1 MPDAERARDQ
11 GSAGQASLWQ
21 KYLSCRLILYSQN
34 NKFRDPFAARI
45 TKKMN
50 KLLASLLTASLSVGF
65 AQTLPFDFESATAG
79 MQGYDGATFT
89 IVPNPSLVGNT
100 SSNVAKIV
108 KVNANDL
115 WAGGRI
121 AGVTSLNFTTA
132 ETSILS
138 MDVYTTQPVGTVI
151 KVKLEAPYTSEV
163 DAITTVSGGW
173 QTLLFD
179 FGIPAPSGS
188 ANLIIMPQPFTN
200 GGGNTFYF
208 DNIEQIGG
216 SIAIPL
222 PGLPITFESG
232 TNTDH
237 FFSFESAQLTVVPN
251 PYVTPANTSATVAK
265 IVRHLGAPFGGSKI
279 TFTSPI
285 NFATHTVLTMKV
297 WTSAPIGTNVTLKT
311 EKPFWGV
318 ERSVQT
324 TKTSEWETLSFDFA
338 GSLSDMPTLVFLFDF
353 VAGSSNVGNGSA
365 NSTFYFDDVKYAAIP
380 LSSDELTLLNAL
392 RVAPNP
398 TSDRWTFSAGR
409 PIRVELCDLQGK
421 VISVAEGSDDVVVN
435 AANLPSGIY
444 IARIQSG
451 ETTVSQRVTKR

>member
-1 MPDAERARDQ
+1 MGA
-11 GSAGQASLWQ
+11 
-21 KYLSCRLILYSQN
+21 
-34 NKFRDPFAARI
+34 
-45 TKKMN
+45 
-50 KLLASLLTASLSVGF
+50 LLNDLTSSIHGVLALLLTALYSTNELCAQFHLMRTLYTSLFAVAVTGAM

-108 KVNANDL
+108 KVNVNNQ

-200 GGGNTFYF
+200 GGGTTFYF

-216 SIAIPL
+216 SIATPL

-237 FFSFESAQLTVVPN
+237 FFSFESAQLTVIPN
-251 PYVTPANTSATVAK
+251 PYVTLANTSATVAK

-380 LSSDELTLLNAL
+380 LSSDELGLLNAL

-398 TSDRWTFSAGR
+398 TLDRWTFSAGR

-421 VISVAEGSDDVVVN
+421 VIAVAEGSDDVVVN

-444 IARIQSG
+444 VARIQSD

>member
-1 MPDAERARDQ
+1 
-11 GSAGQASLWQ
+11 
-21 KYLSCRLILYSQN
+21 
-34 NKFRDPFAARI
+34 
-45 TKKMN
+45 MN

-108 KVNANDL
+108 KVNVNNQ

-251 PYVTPANTSATVAK
+251 PYVTAANTSATVAK

-279 TFTSPI
+279 TFTGPI

-398 TSDRWTFSAGR
+398 TSDQWTFSAGR

>member
-1 MPDAERARDQ
+1 M
-11 GSAGQASLWQ
+11 
-21 KYLSCRLILYSQN
+21 
-34 NKFRDPFAARI
+34 NKF
-45 TKKMN
+45 
-50 KLLASLLTASLSVGF
+50 LASLLTASLSVGF
-65 AQTLPFDFESATAG
+65 AQTLPFNFESATAG

-179 FGIPAPSGS
+179 FGIPAPGGS

-251 PYVTPANTSATVAK
+251 PYVTAANPSATVAK

-380 LSSDELTLLNAL
+380 LSTDELTLLNAL

-451 ETTVSQRVTKR
+451 ETTVSQRVTKL

>member
-1 MPDAERARDQ
+1 MGA
-11 GSAGQASLWQ
+11 
-21 KYLSCRLILYSQN
+21 
-34 NKFRDPFAARI
+34 
-45 TKKMN
+45 
-50 KLLASLLTASLSVGF
+50 LLNDLTSPIHGVLALLLTALYSTNELCAQFHLMRTLYTSLFAVAVTGAM

-108 KVNANDL
+108 KVNVNNQ

-216 SIAIPL
+216 SIATPL

-251 PYVTPANTSATVAK
+251 PYVTAANTSATVAK

-380 LSSDELTLLNAL
+380 LSTDELSLMNAL

-398 TSDRWTFSAGR
+398 TLDRWTFSAGT

-421 VISVAEGSDDVVVN
+421 VIAVAEGSDDVVVN

-444 IARIQSG
+444 VARIQSG
-451 ETTVSQRVTKR
+451 EDDIVQRMVKL

>member
-1 MPDAERARDQ
+1 
-11 GSAGQASLWQ
+11 
-21 KYLSCRLILYSQN
+21 
-34 NKFRDPFAARI
+34 
-45 TKKMN
+45 MN

-421 VISVAEGSDDVVVN
+421 VIAVAEGSDDVVVN

>member
-1 MPDAERARDQ
+1 V
-11 GSAGQASLWQ
+11 SLFDSL
-21 KYLSCRLILYSQN
+21 KPS
-34 NKFRDPFAARI
+34 KFRDPFVARI
-45 TKKMN
+45 ALKMN

-108 KVNANDL
+108 KVNVNNQ

-251 PYVTPANTSATVAK
+251 PYVTAANTSATVAK

-279 TFTSPI
+279 TFTGPI

>member
-1 MPDAERARDQ
+1 MGA
-11 GSAGQASLWQ
+11 
-21 KYLSCRLILYSQN
+21 
-34 NKFRDPFAARI
+34 
-45 TKKMN
+45 
-50 KLLASLLTASLSVGF
+50 LLNDLTSSIHGVLALLLTALYSTNELCAQFHLMRTLYTSLFAVAVTGAM

-89 IVPNPSLVGNT
+89 IVPNPSLVGNS

-108 KVNANDL
+108 KVNVNNQ

-163 DAITTVSGGW
+163 DAITTVSGAW
-173 QTLLFD
+173 QTLVFD

-208 DNIEQIGG
+208 DNIEQIAG
-216 SIAIPL
+216 SIATPL

-251 PYVTPANTSATVAK
+251 PYVTAANTSATVAK

-311 EKPFWGV
+311 EKPYWGV
-318 ERSVQT
+318 ERSVLT

-380 LSSDELTLLNAL
+380 LSTDELSLMNAL

-398 TSDRWTFSAGR
+398 TSDLWTISNSNQSDFS
-409 PIRVELCDLQGK
+409 VLLFDLQGK
-421 VISVAEGSDDVVVN
+421 QLLAAQSQGQSALTINVSD
-435 AANLPSGIY
+435 LPAGIY
-444 IARIQSG
+444 ALRITSGDQSQM
-451 ETTVSQRVTKR
+451 QRLVKN

>member
-1 MPDAERARDQ
+1 M
-11 GSAGQASLWQ
+11 
-21 KYLSCRLILYSQN
+21 
-34 NKFRDPFAARI
+34 NKF
-45 TKKMN
+45 
-50 KLLASLLTASLSVGF
+50 LASLLTASLSVGF

-200 GGGNTFYF
+200 GGGTTFYF

-251 PYVTPANTSATVAK
+251 PYVTAANPSATVAK

-421 VISVAEGSDDVVVN
+421 VIAVAEGSDDVVVN

>member
-1 MPDAERARDQ
+1 MRKLYT
-11 GSAGQASLWQ
+11 SL
-21 KYLSCRLILYSQN
+21 
-34 NKFRDPFAARI
+34 FAVAV
-45 TKKMN
+45 TGAM
-50 KLLASLLTASLSVGF
+50 
-65 AQTLPFDFESATAG
+65 AQSLPFDFESATAG

-89 IVPNPSLVGNT
+89 IVPNPSLVGNS

-108 KVNANDL
+108 KVNVNNQ

-121 AGVTSLNFTTA
+121 AGVTSLNFTSA
-132 ETSILS
+132 ESSVLS

-163 DAITTVSGGW
+163 DAITTVSGAW

-208 DNIEQIGG
+208 DNIEQIAG
-216 SIAIPL
+216 SIATPL
-222 PGLPITFESG
+222 AGLPITFESG

-353 VAGSSNVGNGSA
+353 VAGSSNVGNGSS

-380 LSSDELTLLNAL
+380 LSSDELSMMAAL
-392 RVAPNP
+392 RLSPNP
-398 TSDRWTFSAGR
+398 TSDRWTFSAGA

-421 VISVAEGSDDVVVN
+421 IIAVAEGSEDVVVN
-435 AANLPSGIY
+435 AASLPSGIY
-444 IARIQSG
+444 VARIQSG
-451 ETTVSQRVTKR
+451 ETTVSQRVTKL

>member
-1 MPDAERARDQ
+1 M
-11 GSAGQASLWQ
+11 
-21 KYLSCRLILYSQN
+21 
-34 NKFRDPFAARI
+34 NKF
-45 TKKMN
+45 
-50 KLLASLLTASLSVGF
+50 LASLLTASLSVGF

-200 GGGNTFYF
+200 GGGTTFYF

-251 PYVTPANTSATVAK
+251 PYVTAANPSATVAK

-444 IARIQSG
+444 VARIQSG

>member
-1 MPDAERARDQ
+1 V
-11 GSAGQASLWQ
+11 SLFDSL
-21 KYLSCRLILYSQN
+21 KPS
-34 NKFRDPFAARI
+34 KFRDPFVARI
-45 TKKMN
+45 ALKMN

-108 KVNANDL
+108 KVNVNNQ

-121 AGVTSLNFTTA
+121 AGVTSLNFNTA

-251 PYVTPANTSATVAK
+251 PYVTAANTSATVAK

-279 TFTSPI
+279 TFTGPI

-398 TSDRWTFSAGR
+398 TSDQWTISTSNQSDFS
-409 PIRVELCDLQGK
+409 VLLFDLQGK
-421 VISVAEGSDDVVVN
+421 QLLAAHSQGQSALTINASD
-435 AANLPSGIY
+435 LPAGIY
-444 IARIQSG
+444 ALRITSGDQSQM
-451 ETTVSQRVTKR
+451 QRLVKN

>member
-1 MPDAERARDQ
+1 
-11 GSAGQASLWQ
+11 
-21 KYLSCRLILYSQN
+21 
-34 NKFRDPFAARI
+34 
-45 TKKMN
+45 MN

-65 AQTLPFDFESATAG
+65 AQTLPFNFESATAG

-89 IVPNPSLVGNT
+89 IVPNPSLVGNS
-100 SSNVAKIV
+100 SSNVAKII
-108 KVNANDL
+108 KVNLNNQ

-163 DAITTVSGGW
+163 DAITTASGAW

-200 GGGNTFYF
+200 GGGTTFYF
-208 DNIEQIGG
+208 DNIEQISG
-216 SIAIPL
+216 SIATPL
-222 PGLPITFESG
+222 SGLPITFESG

-251 PYVTPANTSATVAK
+251 PYVGAANTSATVAK

-285 NFATHTVLTMKV
+285 DFTVNTEITMKF

-353 VAGSSNVGNGSA
+353 VAGSSSVGNGSA

-380 LSSDELTLLNAL
+380 LSSDELGLLHAL

-398 TSDRWTFSAGR
+398 TSDRWTFSAGA

-421 VISVAEGSDDVVVN
+421 VIAVAEGSEDVIVN
-435 AANLPSGIY
+435 AASLPSGIY
-444 IARIQSG
+444 VARIQSG
-451 ETTVSQRVTKR
+451 ETTVSQRVTKL

>member
-1 MPDAERARDQ
+1 
-11 GSAGQASLWQ
+11 
-21 KYLSCRLILYSQN
+21 
-34 NKFRDPFAARI
+34 
-45 TKKMN
+45 MN

-132 ETSILS
+132 ETRILS

>member
-1 MPDAERARDQ
+1 
-11 GSAGQASLWQ
+11 
-21 KYLSCRLILYSQN
+21 
-34 NKFRDPFAARI
+34 
-45 TKKMN
+45 MN

-421 VISVAEGSDDVVVN
+421 VISVAKGSDDVVVN

>member
-1 MPDAERARDQ
+1 MGA
-11 GSAGQASLWQ
+11 
-21 KYLSCRLILYSQN
+21 
-34 NKFRDPFAARI
+34 
-45 TKKMN
+45 
-50 KLLASLLTASLSVGF
+50 LLNDLTSPIHGVLALLLTALYSTNELCAQFHLMRTLYTSLFAVAVTGAM

-108 KVNANDL
+108 KVNVNNQ

-188 ANLIIMPQPFTN
+188 VNLIIMPQPFTN

-216 SIAIPL
+216 SIATPL

-251 PYVTPANTSATVAK
+251 PNVTAANTSATVAK

-279 TFTSPI
+279 TFTGPI

-380 LSSDELTLLNAL
+380 LSTDELSLMNAL

-398 TSDRWTFSAGR
+398 TSDLWTISNSNQSDFS
-409 PIRVELCDLQGK
+409 VLLFDLQGK
-421 VISVAEGSDDVVVN
+421 QLLAAQSQGQSALTINASD
-435 AANLPSGIY
+435 LPAGIY
-444 IARIQSG
+444 ALRITSGDQSQM
-451 ETTVSQRVTKR
+451 QRLVKN

>member
-1 MPDAERARDQ
+1 
-11 GSAGQASLWQ
+11 
-21 KYLSCRLILYSQN
+21 
-34 NKFRDPFAARI
+34 
-45 TKKMN
+45 MN
-50 KLLASLLTASLSVGF
+50 KLLASLLTASLSVGY

-121 AGVTSLNFTTA
+121 AGVTSLNFNTA

-251 PYVTPANTSATVAK
+251 PYVTAANTSATVAK

-279 TFTSPI
+279 TFTGPI

-380 LSSDELTLLNAL
+380 LSSDELSLMKAL

-451 ETTVSQRVTKR
+451 ATTVSQRVTKR

>member
-1 MPDAERARDQ
+1 MRGKPCF
-11 GSAGQASLWQ
+11 GKSL
-21 KYLSCRLILYSQN
+21 YLVGLFFILKTINSGTLLLPALQ
-34 NKFRDPFAARI
+34 
-45 TKKMN
+45 KKMN

-121 AGVTSLNFTTA
+121 AGVTSLNFNTA

-251 PYVTPANTSATVAK
+251 PYVTAANTSATVAK

-279 TFTSPI
+279 TFTGPI

-380 LSSDELTLLNAL
+380 LSSDELSLMKAL

-451 ETTVSQRVTKR
+451 ATTVSQRVTKR

>member
-1 MPDAERARDQ
+1 
-11 GSAGQASLWQ
+11 
-21 KYLSCRLILYSQN
+21 
-34 NKFRDPFAARI
+34 
-45 TKKMN
+45 MN

-108 KVNANDL
+108 KVNANNQ

-338 GSLSDMPTLVFLFDF
+338 GSLSEMATLVFLFDF
-353 VAGSSNVGNGSA
+353 VAGSSKVGNGSA

>member
-1 MPDAERARDQ
+1 MGA
-11 GSAGQASLWQ
+11 
-21 KYLSCRLILYSQN
+21 
-34 NKFRDPFAARI
+34 
-45 TKKMN
+45 
-50 KLLASLLTASLSVGF
+50 LLNDLTSPIHGVLALLLTALYSTNELCAQFHLMRTLYTSLFAVAVTGAM

-108 KVNANDL
+108 KVNVNNQ

-216 SIAIPL
+216 SIATPL

-251 PYVTPANTSATVAK
+251 PNVTAANTSATVAK

-380 LSSDELTLLNAL
+380 LSTDELSLMNAL

-398 TSDRWTFSAGR
+398 TLDRWTFSAGT

-421 VISVAEGSDDVVVN
+421 VIAVAEGSEDVIVN

-444 IARIQSG
+444 VARIQSG
-451 ETTVSQRVTKR
+451 ETTVSQRVTKL

>member
-1 MPDAERARDQ
+1 M
-11 GSAGQASLWQ
+11 
-21 KYLSCRLILYSQN
+21 
-34 NKFRDPFAARI
+34 NKF
-45 TKKMN
+45 
-50 KLLASLLTASLSVGF
+50 LASLLTASLSVGF
-65 AQTLPFDFESATAG
+65 AQTLPFNFESATAG

-421 VISVAEGSDDVVVN
+421 VIAVAEGSDDVVVN

-444 IARIQSG
+444 VARIQSG

>member
-1 MPDAERARDQ
+1 
-11 GSAGQASLWQ
+11 
-21 KYLSCRLILYSQN
+21 
-34 NKFRDPFAARI
+34 
-45 TKKMN
+45 MN
-50 KLLASLLTASLSVGF
+50 KLLTSLLTASLSVGF

-108 KVNANDL
+108 KVNVNNQ

-138 MDVYTTQPVGTVI
+138 MDVYTTLPVGTVI

-188 ANLIIMPQPFTN
+188 ANLIIKPQPFTN
-200 GGGNTFYF
+200 GGGTTFYF

-216 SIAIPL
+216 SIATPL

-251 PYVTPANTSATVAK
+251 PNVTAANTSATVAK

-318 ERSVQT
+318 ERSVLT

-380 LSSDELTLLNAL
+380 LSSDELGLLNAL

-421 VISVAEGSDDVVVN
+421 VIAVAEGSEDVIVN

-444 IARIQSG
+444 VARIQSG

>member
-1 MPDAERARDQ
+1 
-11 GSAGQASLWQ
+11 
-21 KYLSCRLILYSQN
+21 
-34 NKFRDPFAARI
+34 
-45 TKKMN
+45 MN

-108 KVNANDL
+108 KVNVNNQ

-216 SIAIPL
+216 SIATPL

-251 PYVTPANTSATVAK
+251 PNVTAANTSATVAK

-285 NFATHTVLTMKV
+285 NFAAHTVLTMKV

-324 TKTSEWETLSFDFA
+324 SKTSEWETLSFDFA

-380 LSSDELTLLNAL
+380 LSTDELSLMNAL

-398 TSDRWTFSAGR
+398 TLDRWTFSAGT

-421 VISVAEGSDDVVVN
+421 VIAVAEGSEDVIVN

-444 IARIQSG
+444 VARIQSG
-451 ETTVSQRVTKR
+451 ETTVSQRVTKL

>member
-1 MPDAERARDQ
+1 
-11 GSAGQASLWQ
+11 
-21 KYLSCRLILYSQN
+21 
-34 NKFRDPFAARI
+34 
-45 TKKMN
+45 MN
-50 KLLASLLTASLSVGF
+50 KLLASLLTASLSVGY

-121 AGVTSLNFTTA
+121 AGVNSLNFNTA

-251 PYVTPANTSATVAK
+251 PYVTAANTSATVAK

-279 TFTSPI
+279 TFTGPI

-380 LSSDELTLLNAL
+380 LSSDELGLLNAL

-409 PIRVELCDLQGK
+409 PIRVELYDLQGK
-421 VISVAEGSDDVVVN
+421 IIAVAEGSEDAVVN
-435 AANLPSGIY
+435 AAGLPSGIY
-444 IARIQSG
+444 VARIQSG
-451 ETTVSQRVTKR
+451 ATTVSQRVTKR

>member
-1 MPDAERARDQ
+1 M
-11 GSAGQASLWQ
+11 SLFDSL
-21 KYLSCRLILYSQN
+21 KPS
-34 NKFRDPFAARI
+34 KFRDPFVARI
-45 TKKMN
+45 ALKMN

-108 KVNANDL
+108 KVNVNNQ

-251 PYVTPANTSATVAK
+251 PYVTAANTSATVAK

-279 TFTSPI
+279 TFTGPI

-365 NSTFYFDDVKYAAIP
+365 ISTFYFDDVKYAAIP

>member
-1 MPDAERARDQ
+1 
-11 GSAGQASLWQ
+11 
-21 KYLSCRLILYSQN
+21 
-34 NKFRDPFAARI
+34 
-45 TKKMN
+45 MN

-65 AQTLPFDFESATAG
+65 AQTLPFNFESATAG

-108 KVNANDL
+108 KVNVNDL

-121 AGVTSLNFTTA
+121 AGVTSLNFNNP

-200 GGGNTFYF
+200 GGGTTFYF
-208 DNIEQIGG
+208 DNIQQIAG
-216 SIAIPL
+216 SIATPL

-232 TNTDH
+232 CGCDQ

-251 PYVTPANTSATVAK
+251 PYVTPANTSTTVAK

-279 TFTSPI
+279 TFTGPI

-338 GSLSDMPTLVFLFDF
+338 GSLSDMPTLAFLFDF

-380 LSSDELTLLNAL
+380 LSSDELGLLNAL

-398 TSDRWTFSAGR
+398 TSDRWTFSAGK

-421 VISVAEGSDDVVVN
+421 VIAVAEGSEDVVVN

-451 ETTVSQRVTKR
+451 ATTVSQRVTKR

>member
-1 MPDAERARDQ
+1 M
-11 GSAGQASLWQ
+11 
-21 KYLSCRLILYSQN
+21 
-34 NKFRDPFAARI
+34 NKF
-45 TKKMN
+45 
-50 KLLASLLTASLSVGF
+50 LASLLTASLSVGF

>member
-1 MPDAERARDQ
+1 
-11 GSAGQASLWQ
+11 
-21 KYLSCRLILYSQN
+21 
-34 NKFRDPFAARI
+34 
-45 TKKMN
+45 MN
-50 KLLASLLTASLSVGF
+50 KLLASLLTASLSVGY

-108 KVNANDL
+108 KVNVNNQ

-200 GGGNTFYF
+200 GGGTTFYF

-216 SIAIPL
+216 SIATPL

-251 PYVTPANTSATVAK
+251 PYVTAANTSATVAK

-380 LSSDELTLLNAL
+380 LSSDELGLLNAL

>member
-1 MPDAERARDQ
+1 
-11 GSAGQASLWQ
+11 
-21 KYLSCRLILYSQN
+21 
-34 NKFRDPFAARI
+34 
-45 TKKMN
+45 MN

-108 KVNANDL
+108 KVNVNNQ

-251 PYVTPANTSATVAK
+251 PYVTAANTSATVAK

-279 TFTSPI
+279 TFTGPI

>member
-1 MPDAERARDQ
+1 
-11 GSAGQASLWQ
+11 
-21 KYLSCRLILYSQN
+21 
-34 NKFRDPFAARI
+34 
-45 TKKMN
+45 MN

-200 GGGNTFYF
+200 GGGTTFYF

>member
-1 MPDAERARDQ
+1 
-11 GSAGQASLWQ
+11 
-21 KYLSCRLILYSQN
+21 
-34 NKFRDPFAARI
+34 
-45 TKKMN
+45 MN

-251 PYVTPANTSATVAK
+251 PLRDSGEYQRNGRK
-265 IVRHLGAPFGGSKI
+265 NC
-279 TFTSPI
+279 SP
-285 NFATHTVLTMKV
+285 
-297 WTSAPIGTNVTLKT
+297 P
-311 EKPFWGV
+311 
-318 ERSVQT
+318 
-324 TKTSEWETLSFDFA
+324 
-338 GSLSDMPTLVFLFDF
+338 
-353 VAGSSNVGNGSA
+353 
-365 NSTFYFDDVKYAAIP
+365 
-380 LSSDELTLLNAL
+380 
-392 RVAPNP
+392 
-398 TSDRWTFSAGR
+398 GR
-409 PIRVELCDLQGK
+409 PLWRKQNNLHQPYKLRDPHRAHDEGLDLGTHRYQRYPQNREALLGR
-421 VISVAEGSDDVVVN
+421 GTQR
-435 AANLPSGIY
+435 ANDQNLRMGDPFF
-444 IARIQSG
+444 
-451 ETTVSQRVTKR
+451 

>member
-1 MPDAERARDQ
+1 LPA
-11 GSAGQASLWQ
+11 LH
-21 KYLSCRLILYSQN
+21 L
-34 NKFRDPFAARI
+34 
-45 TKKMN
+45 KMN
-50 KLLASLLTASLSVGF
+50 KILASLLTASLSVGF

-89 IVPNPSLVGNT
+89 IVPNPSLVGNS

-108 KVNANDL
+108 KVNVNNQ

-163 DAITTVSGGW
+163 DAITTVSGAW

-208 DNIEQIGG
+208 DNIEQIAG
-216 SIAIPL
+216 SIATPL

-251 PYVTPANTSATVAK
+251 PFVGAANTSATVAK

-318 ERSVQT
+318 ERSVLT

-353 VAGSSNVGNGSA
+353 VAGSSSVGNGSA
-365 NSTFYFDDVKYAAIP
+365 NSTFYFDDVKYANVALGTAQIEP
-380 LSSDELTLLNAL
+380 LNGFRLF
-392 RVAPNP
+392 PNP
-398 TSDRWTFSAGR
+398 TVDQWTISNSSQSDFN
-409 PIRVELCDLQGK
+409 VCLYDLQGK
-421 VISVAEGSDDVVVN
+421 QLRAAQGTGLSTLTINASD
-435 AANLPSGIY
+435 LPAGVYALRITSGD
-444 IARIQSG
+444 QSQM
-451 ETTVSQRVTKR
+451 QRLVKN

>member
-1 MPDAERARDQ
+1 
-11 GSAGQASLWQ
+11 
-21 KYLSCRLILYSQN
+21 
-34 NKFRDPFAARI
+34 
-45 TKKMN
+45 MN

-108 KVNANDL
+108 KVNVNNQ

-216 SIAIPL
+216 SIATPL

-251 PYVTPANTSATVAK
+251 PNVTAANTSATVAK

-324 TKTSEWETLSFDFA
+324 SKTSEWETLSFDFA

-380 LSSDELTLLNAL
+380 LSTDELSLMNAL

-398 TSDRWTFSAGR
+398 TLDRWTFSAGT

-421 VISVAEGSDDVVVN
+421 VIAVAEGSEDVIVN

-444 IARIQSG
+444 VARIQSG
-451 ETTVSQRVTKR
+451 ETTVSQRVTKL

>member
-1 MPDAERARDQ
+1 MGA
-11 GSAGQASLWQ
+11 
-21 KYLSCRLILYSQN
+21 
-34 NKFRDPFAARI
+34 
-45 TKKMN
+45 
-50 KLLASLLTASLSVGF
+50 LLNDLTSPIHGVLALLLTALYSTNELCAQFHLMRTLYTSLFAVAVTGAM

-108 KVNANDL
+108 KVNVNNQ

-188 ANLIIMPQPFTN
+188 VNLIIMPQPFTN

-216 SIAIPL
+216 SIATPL

-251 PYVTPANTSATVAK
+251 PYVTAANTSATVAK

-279 TFTSPI
+279 TFTGPI

-324 TKTSEWETLSFDFA
+324 SKTSEWETLSFDFA

-380 LSSDELTLLNAL
+380 LSTDELSLMNAL
-392 RVAPNP
+392 RVTPNP
-398 TSDRWTFSAGR
+398 TSDLWTISNSNQSDFS
-409 PIRVELCDLQGK
+409 VLLFDLQGK
-421 VISVAEGSDDVVVN
+421 QLLAAQSQGQSALTINASD
-435 AANLPSGIY
+435 LPAGIY
-444 IARIQSG
+444 ALRITSGDQSQM
-451 ETTVSQRVTKR
+451 QRLVKN

>member
-1 MPDAERARDQ
+1 
-11 GSAGQASLWQ
+11 
-21 KYLSCRLILYSQN
+21 
-34 NKFRDPFAARI
+34 
-45 TKKMN
+45 MN

-451 ETTVSQRVTKR
+451 ETTVSQRVTKL

>member
-1 MPDAERARDQ
+1 MRKLYT
-11 GSAGQASLWQ
+11 SL
-21 KYLSCRLILYSQN
+21 
-34 NKFRDPFAARI
+34 FAVAV
-45 TKKMN
+45 TGAM
-50 KLLASLLTASLSVGF
+50 

-79 MQGYDGATFT
+79 MQGYDGATFA
-89 IVPNPSLVGNT
+89 IVPNPSLVGNS

-121 AGVTSLNFTTA
+121 AGVTSLNFNNP

-208 DNIEQIGG
+208 DNIQQIAG
-216 SIAIPL
+216 SIATPL

-279 TFTSPI
+279 TFTGPI

-380 LSSDELTLLNAL
+380 LSSDELSLMKAL

-398 TSDRWTFSAGR
+398 TSDRWTFSAGA

-421 VISVAEGSDDVVVN
+421 VIAVAEGSEDVVVN

-444 IARIQSG
+444 VARIQSG
-451 ETTVSQRVTKR
+451 ETTVSQRVTKL